1 MPCAWKQHQS
11 ILTFCYLVAQTGV
24 RNWDLLITVL
34 RRSTNWAT
42 RQLGNVSKILTL
54 IAKHWAREYR
64 EKTTPLRIFMP
75 CYLSSCRVVMNLNST
90 QHSIVNH
97 TTVTILFLIST
108 HRLFNLLCIYN
119 CKGSHRASSITWPVY
134 PRGEKHSREV
144 IFAFLRISKI
154 AKFCAS

>member
-1 MPCAWKQHQS
+1 MPGAWKQHQS
-11 ILTFCYLVAQTGV
+11 ILTFCYLVAQNGV
-24 RNWDLLITVL
+24 RSWDILITVL

-42 RQLGNVSKILTL
+42 RQLGNVSKIHTL

-97 TTVTILFLIST
+97 TAVTILFLIST
-108 HRLFNLLCIYN
+108 HRLFNLLCI
-119 CKGSHRASSITWPVY
+119 ITA
-134 PRGEKHSREV
+134 KEV
-144 IFAFLRISKI
+144 IKHHPLLVQYMWNYWIRHALDLYTQMNLPYQIPI
-154 AKFCAS
+154 D